1 MYKFKVFER
10 IICVFGLITLACA
23 IYSSIYNSNYTN
35 CFLPYAN
42 IFVPVCHSIGIILC
56 LIILIKPLYPLMTA
70 TLVLESLLT
79 VIIGFEYLGI
89 LFYSLA
95 MLFLFC
101 NKFYTKNSKIKY
113 IISISVWMI
122 FLPFLIPYGM
132 PRFIMCFSCS
142 ILTFTL
148 FSYIYQKIKVLLI
161 PNIEKVNSTLSNI
174 CKQPIGSIFS
184 LKTLNITKR
193 QTKILYYY
201 LTTNM
206 SYVDI
211 GNIIY
216 ISDSLVK
223 KEMKEI
229 RKKLGVETSEEI
241 KEALKLYS
249 ITY

>member
-1 MYKFKVFER
+1 
-10 IICVFGLITLACA
+10 
-23 IYSSIYNSNYTN
+23 
-35 CFLPYAN
+35 
-42 IFVPVCHSIGIILC
+42 
-56 LIILIKPLYPLMTA
+56 
-70 TLVLESLLT
+70 
-79 VIIGFEYLGI
+79 
-89 LFYSLA
+89 
-95 MLFLFC
+95 
-101 NKFYTKNSKIKY
+101 
-113 IISISVWMI
+113 
-122 FLPFLIPYGM
+122 M